1 MELAGR
7 KITKYSIAVL
17 AIVLVGVFLRLFHLG
32 AQSLG
37 ADDTWSVWI
46 ARLSLPQIV
55 QYTAADVHPPFYYF
69 LLHYW
74 IAYFGTS
81 ELAVKLLSVL
91 FGVLSILVMYALG
104 RQLFDER
111 AGLLGAFILAVSAFN
126 IRYSQETRMY
136 SLLVLLALLS
146 MYFFIRLSQRSTPIT
161 WAGYVISTTLL
172 LYTHVYGLFLLIAQ
186 NLYVIS
192 LLVVSR
198 KDAFWWKR
206 WAVLQLVIIVLFAPW
221 VPVLIN
227 KTSGATSSGGQ
238 ASFLALS
245 GATTAVLDALT
256 SYAGGTLL
264 LAIFLVLSVL
274 SLVTFSTVG
283 GSISVTAPLQTLRRY
298 VRSMRITHVHAQYF
312 LIVWFLSVLLLP
324 VALSLFSTV
333 RFDDRY
339 TIAASVALYL
349 LAAKGI
355 VNIKPRTVQLA
366 VVLVIVVLSAV
377 NAQAYANNQITEQW
391 AKEAWVQS
399 RETFSVINQQG
410 RSGDRMILYPQFL
423 WSVNRYY
430 DNVHGI
436 NASVLSG
443 SNTAI
448 QDSIGNL
455 QNASKN
461 DRVWFVVYSYD
472 APPNTVE
479 KSVLSTFNETHT
491 ITFVKSYEG
500 YRVYL
505 LEKRV

>member
-1 MELAGR
+1 VKVVGR
-7 KITKYSIAVL
+7 KITKYGIALL
-17 AIVLVGVFLRLFHLG
+17 AIVLVGAFLRLYHLR

-46 ARLSLPQIV
+46 ALLSVPKILQS
-55 QYTAADVHPPFYYF
+55 TAADVHPPLYYF

-74 IAYFGTS
+74 MAYFGAS
-81 ELAVKLLSVL
+81 ELAVKLPSVV
-91 FGVLSILVMYALG
+91 FGVLSIIVMYALG
-104 RQLFDER
+104 RQLFDDR
-111 AGLLGAFILAVSAFN
+111 TGLLGAFILAVSAFN

-136 SLLVLLALLS
+136 SLLVLLGLLS
-146 MYFFIRLSQRSTPIT
+146 MYFFIRLFQRSTPLT

-192 LLVVSR
+192 LLAVSR
-198 KDAFWWKR
+198 KDAFWWRR
-206 WAVLQLVIIVLFAPW
+206 WAVLQLVVIVLFAPW
-221 VPVLIN
+221 VQVLIN
-227 KTSGATSSGGQ
+227 KTSGATSSGG
-238 ASFLALS
+238 ASSFLALP
-245 GATTAVLDALT
+245 GASTAVVDTLT
-256 SYAGGTLL
+256 SYVGGTLL
-264 LAIFLVLSVL
+264 LAIFLVLSLL
-274 SLVTFSTVG
+274 SLVTYGTAD
-283 GSISVTAPLQTLRRY
+283 GSISSTAPLQTLRRY
-298 VRSMRITHVHAQYF
+298 VRGMRITHVYSQYF
-312 LIVWFLSVLLLP
+312 LIVWFLSALLLP

-339 TIAASVALYL
+339 TITASVALYL

-355 VNIKPRTVQLA
+355 VNIKPRGLQLA
-366 VVLVIVVLSAV
+366 VVIVIVVLSVV
-377 NAQAYANNQITEQW
+377 NAQSYVNNQSTEQW

-399 RETFSVINQQG
+399 RETFSIINQQG
-410 RSGDRMILYPQFL
+410 RSGDLVILYPQFL

-430 DNVHGI
+430 DKVQGI
-436 NASVLSG
+436 NASLLSG
-443 SNTAI
+443 SNTTI
-448 QDSIGNL
+448 QANINNL

-479 KSVLSTFNETHT
+479 KSTISTFNETHT
-491 ITFVKSYEG
+491 ITSLTSFGG